1 MLKTKKWAENKPK
14 HIALFAQHSVILIET
29 AFLLLSAIKKNAPFI
44 QLLNEIPPYNKWLNY
59 YRNHHLLEPFF
70 DKAFLK
76 EDNFFSL
83 FSNYLESSQ
92 KNQTINTNNF
102 IDNKSIEEV
111 YQASLDVIELEF
123 KGGKTEK
130 KYSSERKKEFF
141 QTEFIFLLKVYIP
154 CVFLFRKHPTKLYRR
169 ARLGNLVALDNLLR
183 IDKAVLCDPHISKHL
198 YFASVAKN
206 RSKFEKLVKAVE
218 GNLSERLNPKKTKHI
233 LAGFLSVFS
242 EKLGHKLSATDIRAL
257 FDAVVADRGSSES
270 IDTDLPKSPEAFSRA
285 VNRERKFW
293 QNF

>member
-70 DKAFLK
+70 DNAFLK

-83 FSNYLESSQ
+83 FSNYLESSG
-92 KNQTINTNNF
+92 KNKTINTKNF

-130 KYSSERKKEFF
+130 KYSSERKKELF

-183 IDKAVLCDPHISKHL
+183 IDKAVLCDPQISKHL
-198 YFASVAKN
+198 YLASAAKN
-206 RSKFEKLVKAVE
+206 RSKFEKLAKAVE
-218 GNLSERLNPKKTKHI
+218 GNLSERLNDKKTKLI

-242 EKLGHKLSATDIRAL
+242 EKLGYKLSATDIRAL
-257 FDAVVADRGSSES
+257 FDAVVADRGSGES

-285 VNRERKFW
+285 VSRERKFW

>member
-14 HIALFAQHSVILIET
+14 HIALFAQHTVILIET

-44 QLLNEIPPYNKWLNY
+44 QLLNEVPPYNKWLNY

-70 DKAFLK
+70 DNAFLK

-92 KNQTINTNNF
+92 DNQPLNTKSF
-102 IDNKSIEEV
+102 LDNKSIEEV

-123 KGGKTEK
+123 KGDKPEK
-130 KYSSERKKEFF
+130 KYSPERKKALF
-141 QTEFIFLLKVYIP
+141 QIEFIFLLKVYIP

-183 IDKAVLCDPHISKHL
+183 TDKAVLCDPLISRHL
-198 YFASVAKN
+198 YFASVDKN
-206 RSKFEKLVKAVE
+206 RSKFEKLAKAVQ
-218 GNLSERLNPKKTKHI
+218 GSLSERLNPKKTKLI

-257 FDAVVADRGSSES
+257 FDAVVADRGSGNS
-270 IDTDLPKSPEAFSRA
+270 IDTDLPESPEAFSRA